1 MDLRLTPET
10 KTELEKS
17 IIKPQTIINEI
28 VVDTEEIVEETKS
41 CLTKVT
47 LFLKKMIYCECES
60 SSNFVKQHEPEN
72 KK

>member
-60 SSNFVKQHEPEN
+60 SSNCVKQHEPEN

>member
-1 MDLRLTPET
+1 MDLRL
-10 KTELEKS
+10 KTEPE
-17 IIKPQTIINEI
+17 IKIETSKTIINEVI
-28 VVDTEEIVEETKS
+28 VDTEEVIEDTRS

-60 SSNFVKQHEPEN
+60 SSKCIKNHEPEN